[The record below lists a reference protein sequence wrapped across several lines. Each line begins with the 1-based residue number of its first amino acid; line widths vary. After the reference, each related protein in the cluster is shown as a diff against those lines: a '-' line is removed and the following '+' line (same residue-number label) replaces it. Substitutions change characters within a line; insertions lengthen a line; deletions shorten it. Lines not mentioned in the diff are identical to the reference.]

1 MTQYLNSR
9 FPRRRWASAVAGL
22 VTVALLAA
30 CGSQPAGAPEAAS
43 VDPGAAAT
51 ATGDLM
57 ICGANNNGVYT
68 NLVESYNGLGTG
80 VTAQYLQLG
89 ADTNQTRTQA
99 VQRMEGGSAECD
111 IYMIDVVWVSELASQ
126 GWLLD
131 QTEVM
136 QGREGELVP
145 STLDTA
151 LWDDRYWATP
161 FFTNAGL
168 MFYRSDLVPQ
178 PTSWQQIY
186 TASAQAPQG
195 GIAYQAQP
203 YEGLTVNFLELLY
216 SAGGSVLD
224 DQGAVTVDSP
234 ETREVLRFM
243 ASGFET
249 GAVDRAV
256 LTFNEDLS
264 RRAYEAGQVA
274 YQRNWP
280 NVYSLL
286 QDTELAG
293 VSAVAPL
300 PPFAEGGAPSGVLG
314 GWNMA
319 IGAASDNPAG
329 ALSVIQ
335 FATSPEFQRSMTMEN
350 SQPPVLVAT
359 YDEPEVQQVVPFASA
374 LRDAV
379 TNAKPRPKSPVY
391 PQISEAIYT
400 NVYAAIS
407 GEADVDT
414 AATRMAEG
422 IAAAQDTF

>member
-1 MTQYLNSR
+1 MKQHLNSR
-9 FPRRRWASAVAGL
+9 SSRRRSPRAVAGL
-22 VTVALLAA
+22 AAVALLAA
-30 CGSQPAGAPEAAS
+30 CGSQQPAAPEASA
-43 VDPGAAAT
+43 VDPAAAAT
-51 ATGDLM
+51 ATGNVTV
-57 ICGANNNGVYT
+57 CGANNNGVYT
-68 NLVESYNGLGTG
+68 NLVDSYNALGSG
-80 VTAQYLQLG
+80 VTVRYLQLG
-89 ADTNQTRTQA
+89 SDTNQTRTQA

-111 IYMIDVVWVSELASQ
+111 IYMVDVTWVSELASQ

-136 QGREGELVP
+136 KGREGELVA

-151 LWDDRYWATP
+151 FWDDRYWATP

-168 MFYRSDLVPQ
+168 LFYRSDRVPA
-178 PTSWQQIY
+178 PTSWQQVY
-186 TASAQAPQG
+186 AASAQAPEG
-195 GIAYQAQP
+195 GVAYQAQQ

-216 SAGGSVLD
+216 AAGGSVLD
-224 DQGAVTVDSP
+224 EQGAVTVDSP

-264 RRAYEAGQVA
+264 RRAYEAGDVA

-280 NVYSLL
+280 NVYALL
-286 QDTELAG
+286 QDTPLAG
-293 VSAVAPL
+293 VSAAAPL
-300 PPFAEGGAPSGVLG
+300 PPFAEGAEPSGVLG

-319 IGAASDNPAG
+319 IAAASENPGG

-335 FATSPEFQRSMTMEN
+335 FATSPEFQRSMAMQN
-350 SQPPVLVAT
+350 AQPPVLAAT
-359 YDEPEVQQVVPFASA
+359 YDEAEVQQALPFASA

-407 GEADVDT
+407 GELDVDT
-414 AATRMAEG
+414 AITRMAEG
-422 IAAAQDTF
+422 IEAAQDTF